1 MEINSEEQLEGSL
14 KNIIDQT
21 SLKWIFVGGKGGVG
35 KTTCSCSLGVQLAK
49 ARESVLILSTDPAH
63 NISDAFNQK
72 FTKKP
77 TMVNGFTNLYAMEI
91 DPNGGITELPDD
103 VGGEDFLTAGK
114 AMLQEMVGSFPGI
127 DEAVSF
133 SEVMKLVSKMNFTVV
148 VFDTAPTGHTLRL
161 LSFPSTIEKGIDK
174 VLQLKNQF
182 GPMVTQVIYS
192 LSNLI

>member
-1 MEINSEEQLEGSL
+1 LY
-14 KNIIDQT
+14 
-21 SLKWIFVGGKGGVG
+21 
-35 KTTCSCSLGVQLAK
+35 SCSLGIQLSK

-77 TMVNGFTNLYAMEI
+77 TLVNGFNNLFAMEI
-91 DPNGGITELPDD
+91 DPNGGLAELPDELGTGGG
-103 VGGEDFLTAGK
+103 GGEDFITAGK

-133 SEVMKLVSKMNFTVV
+133 SEVMKLVSKMNFSVV

-161 LSFPSTIEKGIDK
+161 LSFPSTVEKGIDK
-174 VLQLKNQF
+174 ILQLKNQF
-182 GPMVTQVIYS
+182 GPFVSQVFYTYKFYI
-192 LSNLI
+192 